1 MEGFPGLDFQ
11 VVLANTVYMTDTS
24 FGIDIGEKFTR
35 IADASVK
42 SKKIEL
48 SSLAEGLT
56 VANYFNDETEKT
68 MELEAEVVNKM
79 VKDLKITKKNAHVII
94 PDSFCFAQVMEFS
107 RLNQKELLSAVR
119 YQADQFIPLPIDEV
133 VLDLEVVKENNVTKK
148 NTILVVAS
156 PKKLVERLE
165 KTLELAGF
173 MPESLES
180 ELSAIT
186 RYFSEISPYS
196 EVQPSTYLVLNLGFS
211 TTSLYLISMPG
222 GILSELR
229 IVRTGYDLFIK
240 ELKFNLEFQDSKAM
254 EVLESIGFEKNGTY
268 DLATFAGPLLR
279 DLVAEM
285 NKFIYIAKDKYEL
298 PVKKV
303 ILCNFDNRLHA
314 FDKKLN
320 ELIQLPVESLLLR
333 DTLIN
338 NPISQSFS
346 TKMSS
351 FIGSISANIR

>member
-1 MEGFPGLDFQ
+1 
-11 VVLANTVYMTDTS
+11 MTDTS
-24 FGIDIGEKFTR
+24 FGIDIGDKFTR
-35 IADASVK
+35 IADAAAK
-42 SKKIEL
+42 SHKIEL
-48 SSLAEGLT
+48 SSLGEELT
-56 VANYFNDETEKT
+56 VANYFSDETEKT
-68 MELEAEVVNKM
+68 MELEAEVINKM
-79 VKDLKITKKNAHVII
+79 VKDLKIIKKNAHVII
-94 PDSFCFAQVMEFS
+94 PDSYCFAQVMEFS

-133 VLDLEVVKENNVTKK
+133 IFDLEVVKENNVTKK

-156 PKKLVERLE
+156 PKKLIEKLE

-173 MPESLES
+173 VPESLES
-180 ELSAIT
+180 ELSAVT
-186 RYFSEISPYS
+186 RYFSEINPYN
-196 EVQPSTYLVLNLGFS
+196 EAQPSSYLVLNFGFS

-229 IVRTGYDLFIK
+229 IVRTGYELFVK
-240 ELKFNLEFQDSKAM
+240 ELKFNLEFQDNKAM
-254 EVLESIGFEKNGTY
+254 EVLESVGFEKNGTY

-279 DLVAEM
+279 DLVGEM

-303 ILCNFDNRLHA
+303 ILCNFDNRVHA
-314 FDKKLN
+314 LDKKLN
-320 ELIQLPVESLLLR
+320 ELLQLPVESLLMR

-351 FIGSISANIR
+351 FIGAISANIR

>member
-1 MEGFPGLDFQ
+1 
-11 VVLANTVYMTDTS
+11 MTETA

-35 IADASVK
+35 VADATLK

-48 SSLAEGLT
+48 SSLGEELT
-56 VANYFNDETEKT
+56 VANYFSDETEKT
-68 MELEAEVVNKM
+68 MELQAEVISKIT
-79 VKDLKITKKNAHVII
+79 KDLKISKKNTRVII
-94 PDSFCFAQVMEFS
+94 PDSSCFAQVMEFS
-107 RLNQKELLSAVR
+107 KLNQKELLSAVR
-119 YQADQFIPLPIDEV
+119 YQADQFIPLPIEEV
-133 VLDLEVVKENNVTKK
+133 VLDLEVVKENALTKK

-156 PKKLVERLE
+156 PKKLVTKIV
-165 KTLELAGF
+165 KTLELAGLA
-173 MPESLES
+173 PESLES

-186 RYFSEISPYS
+186 RYFSE
-196 EVQPSTYLVLNLGFS
+196 VSTYNEAQPASYLVVNFGFS
-211 TTSLYLISMPG
+211 TTSLYLITMPG

-240 ELKFNLEFQDSKAM
+240 ELKFNLELQDNKAM
-254 EVLESIGFEKNGTY
+254 EVLASVGFEKNGTY
-268 DLATFAGPLLR
+268 DLATFASPLLR
-279 DLVAEM
+279 DLVSEM
-285 NKFIYIAKDKYEL
+285 NKFVYIAKDKYEI

-320 ELIQLPVESLLLR
+320 ELLQLPVESLLMR
-333 DTLIN
+333 DVLVN

-346 TKMSS
+346 TRMSS

>member
-1 MEGFPGLDFQ
+1 
-11 VVLANTVYMTDTS
+11 MTDTS

-35 IADASVK
+35 IADASIK

-68 MELEAEVVNKM
+68 MELEAEVINKM

-133 VLDLEVVKENNVTKK
+133 VLDLEVVKENNETKK

-165 KTLELAGF
+165 KTLELAGY

-186 RYFSEISPYS
+186 RYFSESCPYN
-196 EVQPSTYLVLNLGFS
+196 EAQPSTYLVLNLGFS

-240 ELKFNLEFQDSKAM
+240 ELKFNLELQDNKAM

-279 DLVAEM
+279 DLVSEM

-320 ELIQLPVESLLLR
+320 ELIQLPVESLLMR